1 MLSEDVKIMF
11 SGFEPTAD
19 MRSSL
24 YYVLNRLHLKSP
36 SHSLLQATFTLT
48 GGLFEGVIKVTSTA
62 ENFVVRA
69 TDVQFSELSEKL
81 FTRVGEKLEKWR
93 SLRFE
98 TGPVS

>member
-1 MLSEDVKIMF
+1 MLSEDVKVLF

-36 SHSLLQATFTLT
+36 SQSLLQATFTLT
-48 GGLFEGVIKVTSTA
+48 NGLFEGVIKVTSSA
-62 ENFVVRA
+62 ENFVVKA

-81 FTRVGEKLEKWR
+81 MDKVGDKLEKWKA
-93 SLRFE
+93 LRFD
-98 TGPVS
+98 